1 MMDVL
6 CWMLEMVLT
15 CIFATVIYVMDC
27 MVDREKR
34 EVETSKREALR
45 TLRDEMKT
53 GRNRSEIE
61 IIERKIAAIEQV
73 DIGEAIERLKRER
86 SNQQRRIAEGGEEYE
101 LVFDWSFSQI
111 KRDGTGEGGE
121 T

>member
-6 CWMLEMVLT
+6 CWMLANVLT

-45 TLRDEMKT
+45 TLRAEKKM

-61 IIERKIAAIEQV
+61 IIEREIAAIERV
-73 DIGEAIERLKRER
+73 DISEAAEMLKRER
-86 SNQQRRIAEGGEEYE
+86 SNQQKRIAKGEEE
-101 LVFDWSFSQI
+101 HEIVFHWSFGQT
-111 KRDGTGEGGE
+111 KRDGTRDGGE